1 MHRRTMLVAGITLIG
16 AGCLGVA
23 MVLTFG
29 LSVGATSGGVGGLG
43 VPATM
48 MAGSVDSMF
57 IEEMIPHHDDAIAMA
72 ELAITR
78 AEHPEIR
85 ELARDIKRN
94 QTAENAQMRTWYG
107 EWFGVDVPESSGNRG
122 FMGRMMG
129 GGVVDMS
136 DLAEAESFDKA
147 FIEQM
152 IPHHQMGIMMSQMAG
167 GGSNRQEIRDLTDSI
182 IKAQSSEIS
191 SMREWYSDWYGR

>member
-1 MHRRTMLVAGITLIG
+1 MRRRTMLVAGLALIG

-23 MVLTFG
+23 LVLTFG
-29 LSVGATSGGVGGLG
+29 LSTGPLLGGVGGLR

-48 MAGSVDSMF
+48 MAGSVDSVF

-72 ELAITR
+72 EMAITR

-107 EWFGVDVPESSGNRG
+107 EWFGVDIPESSGNRG

-129 GGVVDMS
+129 GGVVDMG

-167 GGSNRQEIRDLTDSI
+167 GSSRQEIRDLTDSI
-182 IKAQSSEIS
+182 IETQSSEIA